1 MSDRNTKKTRKPRRS
16 WSKSLKRQIVEES
29 NTPGVSVCEVARS
42 YDLDPA
48 QLFAWRKKFG
58 TDLDEPQSSNEE
70 AAFVA
75 VEVDGNVDLAIDPL
89 GAEPSCERFE
99 IAFPNGRHL
108 FVPIDTP
115 VHKLN
120 ALIAAVEAAWFLCRQ
135 ARRYGFRLA

>member
-1 MSDRNTKKTRKPRRS
+1 MSEKKSARKPRRS

-29 NTPGVSVCEVARS
+29 NASGVSVCEIARS

-58 TDLDEPQSSNEE
+58 TDLDEPQPSNEE
-70 AAFVA
+70 ATFVA
-75 VEVDGNVDLAIDPL
+75 VEVDDNVDLAIDPL

-120 ALIAAVEAAWFLCRQ
+120 ALIAAVEAA
-135 ARRYGFRLA
+135 